1 MAPQAGQTAMKKDP
15 SATLKADAYTRVSR
29 GRWRDPQGNVIK
41 SHGNPATQKAGGN
54 RGGGGNRGS
63 GGGNAASPRRDL
75 ITEGQWRNQPDKRRL
90 DEMAMESMYAMNRA
104 GDLAGQFNPYDLYGK
119 APEQGYVQA
128 LEQAQASVM
137 DQFNRQMDPQF
148 ARQSQDFQQQMLAQ
162 GIDPNS
168 DAYKIRYAEMQRAQN
183 DARLSAQSQAYQL
196 GMQSQQQGFGQYM
209 QGLQYPLQVAQTMQP
224 GWQVPLT
231 FQQDAQQREKDR
243 QANLEAQR
251 MSSGASVQ
259 AEQIR
264 AQAQRDATNAAL
276 MQQYGNPQ
284 QGTSIANQFVGP
296 FVGGIGAGIGSGLTR

>member
-1 MAPQAGQTAMKKDP
+1 MKKDP

-29 GRWRDPQGNVIK
+29 GRWKDPQGNIIK
-41 SHGNPATQKAGGN
+41 SHGNPANQGAGSN
-54 RGGGGNRGS
+54 RGTS
-63 GGGNAASPRRDL
+63 GGNAASRRRDL
-75 ITEGQWRNQPDKRRL
+75 ITEGQWRNQPDQRRL

-148 ARQSQDFQQQMLAQ
+148 ARQSQDFQQQMISQ

-168 DAYKIRYAEMQRAQN
+168 DAYKLQYEAMQRAQN

-224 GWQVPLT
+224 GWQIPYLS
-231 FQQDAQQREKDR
+231 QQEAIQAEKNR
-243 QANLEAQR
+243 QAQLQAQR

-259 AEQIR
+259 AAQIQ

-276 MQQYGNPQ
+276 IQQYGNPQ
-284 QGTSIANQFVGP
+284 QGTSTGNQFVGG
-296 FVGGIGAGIGSGLTR
+296 FVGGLGAGIGSGLTR

>member
-41 SHGNPATQKAGGN
+41 SHGNPANQGA
-54 RGGGGNRGS
+54 GGNRGS
-63 GGGNAASPRRDL
+63 GDGNAASRRRDL
-75 ITEGQWRNQPDKRRL
+75 VTEGQWRNQPDQRRL
-90 DEMAMESMYAMNRA
+90 DEMSMESMYAMNRA

-148 ARQSQDFQQQMLAQ
+148 ARQNQDFQQQMMSQ

-168 DAYKIRYAEMQRAQN
+168 DAYKLQYEAMQRAQN

-209 QGLQYPLQVAQTMQP
+209 QAMDYPLKAAQIMQP
-224 GWQVPLT
+224 GWQVPMT
-231 FQQDAQQREKDR
+231 FTQDAQQREKDR
-243 QANLEAQR
+243 QLALQNAR
-251 MSSGASVQ
+251 MSSGATVQ
-259 AEQIR
+259 AAKIAADAR
-264 AQAQRDATNAAL
+264 QAEINAAL
-276 MQQYGNPQ
+276 IQQYGNPQ
-284 QGTSIANQFVGP
+284 QGTNYANQFVSN
-296 FVGGIGAGIGSGLTR
+296 FVGGMGGGIGQRLTR

>member
-1 MAPQAGQTAMKKDP
+1 MAPTAGQTAMKKDP

-29 GRWRDPQGNVIK
+29 GRWRDPQGNIIK
-41 SHGNPATQKAGGN
+41 SYGNPATQGAGGN

-63 GGGNAASPRRDL
+63 GGGNAASRRRDL
-75 ITEGQWRNQPDKRRL
+75 VTEGQWRNQPDERRL
-90 DEMAMESMYAMNRA
+90 DEMSMESMYAMNRA

-148 ARQSQDFQQQMLAQ
+148 ARQNQDFQQQMMSQ

-168 DAYKIRYAEMQRAQN
+168 DAYKLQYEAMQRSQN

-196 GMQSQQQGFGQYM
+196 GMESQKQGFGQYM
-209 QGLQYPLQVAQTMQP
+209 QGLQYPLQAADIMKS

-243 QANLEAQR
+243 QAQLQAQR

-259 AEQIR
+259 AAQIQ

-276 MQQYGNPQ
+276 IQQYGNPQ
-284 QGTSIANQFVGP
+284 QGTNYANQFVSN
-296 FVGGIGAGIGSGLTR
+296 FVGGMGGGIGQRLTR

>member
-41 SHGNPATQKAGGN
+41 SHGNPANQGA
-54 RGGGGNRGS
+54 GGNRGS
-63 GGGNAASPRRDL
+63 GGGNAASRRRDL
-75 ITEGQWRNQPDKRRL
+75 ITEGQWRNQPDQRRL
-90 DEMAMESMYAMNRA
+90 DEMSMESMYAMNRA

-148 ARQSQDFQQQMLAQ
+148 ARQNQDFQQQMMSQ

-168 DAYKIRYAEMQRAQN
+168 DAYKLQYEAMQRSQN

-209 QGLQYPLQVAQTMQP
+209 QGLQYPLAVAQTMQP
-224 GWQVPLT
+224 GWQIPYLS
-231 FQQDAQQREKDR
+231 QQEAMQQEKNR
-243 QANLEAQR
+243 QAQLQAQR

-259 AEQIR
+259 AAQIQ

-276 MQQYGNPQ
+276 IQQYGNPQ
-284 QGTSIANQFVGP
+284 QGTSTGNQFVGG
-296 FVGGIGAGIGSGLTR
+296 FVGGIGGGINQRLTK

>member
-41 SHGNPATQKAGGN
+41 SHGNPANQGA
-54 RGGGGNRGS
+54 GGNRGS

-75 ITEGQWRNQPDKRRL
+75 ITEEQWRRQTEQRRL
-90 DEMAMESMYAMNRA
+90 DEMRMEAMQAMNRA

-137 DQFNRQMDPQF
+137 DQFNRRMDPQF
-148 ARQSQDFQQQMLAQ
+148 ARQNQDFQQQMMSQ

-168 DAYKIRYAEMQRAQN
+168 DAYKLQYEAMQRAQN

-196 GMQSQQQGFGQYM
+196 GMESQKQGFGQYM
-209 QGLQYPLQVAQTMQP
+209 QGLQYPLQAADIMKS

-243 QANLEAQR
+243 QAQLQAQR

-259 AEQIR
+259 AAQIQ
-264 AQAQRDATNAAL
+264 AQAQRDAANAAL
-276 MQQYGNPQ
+276 MQQYGNPE
-284 QGTSIANQFVGP
+284 QGTNYGNQFVSN
-296 FVGGIGAGIGSGLTR
+296 FVGGVGGGIGQRITR

>member
-1 MAPQAGQTAMKKDP
+1 MAPTAGQTAMKKDP

-29 GRWRDPQGNVIK
+29 GVWKDPQGNVIK
-41 SHGNPATQKAGGN
+41 SHGNPANQGA
-54 RGGGGNRGS
+54 GGNRGS
-63 GGGNAASPRRDL
+63 GGGNAASRRRDL
-75 ITEGQWRNQPDKRRL
+75 ITEGQWRNQPDQRRL
-90 DEMAMESMYAMNRA
+90 DEMSMESMYAMNRA

-148 ARQSQDFQQQMLAQ
+148 ARQNQDFQQQMMSQ

-168 DAYKIRYAEMQRAQN
+168 DAYKLQYEAMQRSQN

-209 QGLQYPLQVAQTMQP
+209 QGLQYPLAVAQTMQP
-224 GWQVPLT
+224 GWQIPYLS
-231 FQQDAQQREKDR
+231 QQEAMQQEKNR
-243 QANLEAQR
+243 QAQLQAQR

-259 AEQIR
+259 AAQIQ

-276 MQQYGNPQ
+276 IQQYGNPQ
-284 QGTSIANQFVGP
+284 QGTSTGNQFVGG
-296 FVGGIGAGIGSGLTR
+296 FVGGIGGINQRLTK

>member
-1 MAPQAGQTAMKKDP
+1 MAPRAGQTAMKKDP

-29 GRWRDPQGNVIK
+29 GVWKDPQGNIIK
-41 SHGNPATQKAGGN
+41 SHGNPATQGAGGN
-54 RGGGGNRGS
+54 RGRGGNSGS

-75 ITEGQWRNQPDKRRL
+75 ITEKAWRNQTDQRRL
-90 DEMAMESMYAMNRA
+90 DEMSMESMYAMNRA

-148 ARQSQDFQQQMLAQ
+148 ARQNQDFQQQMMSQ

-168 DAYKIRYAEMQRAQN
+168 DAYKLQYEAMQRSQN

-209 QGLQYPLQVAQTMQP
+209 QGLQYPLAVAQTMQP
-224 GWQVPLT
+224 GWQIPYLS
-231 FQQDAQQREKDR
+231 QQEAIQQEKTR
-243 QANLEAQR
+243 QAQLQAQR

-259 AEQIR
+259 AAQIQ
-264 AQAQRDATNAAL
+264 AQAQRDAANAAL
-276 MQQYGNPQ
+276 IQQYGNPQ
-284 QGTSIANQFVGP
+284 QGTNYGNQFVNSLT
-296 FVGGIGAGIGSGLTR
+296 GGIGAGITSGLLR

>member
-29 GRWRDPQGNVIK
+29 GRWRDPQGNIIK
-41 SHGNPATQKAGGN
+41 SYGNPATQGAGGN
-54 RGGGGNRGS
+54 RAT
-63 GGGNAASPRRDL
+63 GGGNAASRRRDL
-75 ITEGQWRNQPDKRRL
+75 ITEGQWRNQPDQRRL
-90 DEMAMESMYAMNRA
+90 DEMSMESMYAMNRA

-148 ARQSQDFQQQMLAQ
+148 ARQNQDFQQQMMSQ

-168 DAYKIRYAEMQRAQN
+168 DAYKLQYEAMQRSQN

-209 QGLQYPLQVAQTMQP
+209 QGLQYPLAVAQTMQP
-224 GWQVPLT
+224 GWQIPYLSEQEAM
-231 FQQDAQQREKDR
+231 QQEKNR
-243 QANLEAQR
+243 QAQLQAQR

-259 AEQIR
+259 AAQIQ
-264 AQAQRDATNAAL
+264 AQAQRDAANAVL
-276 MQQYGNPQ
+276 IQQYGNPQ
-284 QGTSIANQFVGP
+284 QGTSIGNQFVGP
-296 FVGGIGAGIGSGLTR
+296 FVSGLGAGIGSGLTR

>member
-29 GRWRDPQGNVIK
+29 GRWRDPQGNIIK
-41 SHGNPATQKAGGN
+41 SHGNPANQGAGGN
-54 RGGGGNRGS
+54 RGTS
-63 GGGNAASPRRDL
+63 GGNAASRRRDL
-75 ITEGQWRNQPDKRRL
+75 ITEGQWRNQPDQRRL

-196 GMQSQQQGFGQYM
+196 GMESQKQGFGQYM
-209 QGLQYPLQVAQTMQP
+209 QGLQYPLQVADIMKS

-243 QANLEAQR
+243 QAQLEAQR

-259 AEQIR
+259 AAQIQ

-276 MQQYGNPQ
+276 MQQYGTPQ
-284 QGTSIANQFVGP
+284 QGTNYGNQFVSNLVGG
-296 FVGGIGAGIGSGLTR
+296 VGGGIGQRLTK

>member
-1 MAPQAGQTAMKKDP
+1 MKKDP

-41 SHGNPATQKAGGN
+41 SHGNPANQGAGGN

-75 ITEGQWRNQPDKRRL
+75 ITEAQWRRQTEERRL
-90 DEMAMESMYAMNRA
+90 NEMMMESMYAMNRA

-148 ARQSQDFQQQMLAQ
+148 ARQNQDFQQQMMSQ

-168 DAYKIRYAEMQRAQN
+168 DAYKLQYEAMQRSQN

-196 GMQSQQQGFGQYM
+196 GMESQKQGFGQYM
-209 QGLQYPLQVAQTMQP
+209 QGMQYPLQAADIMKS

-231 FQQDAQQREKDR
+231 FQQDAREREKDR
-243 QANLEAQR
+243 QAQLQQQR
-251 MSSGASVQ
+251 MSSGTSL
-259 AEQIR
+259 QI
-264 AQAQRDATNAAL
+264 AQMQTQAQRDAANAAL
-276 MQQYGNPQ
+276 MEQYGNPE
-284 QGTSIANQFVGP
+284 QGTNYGNEFVRNFVGAT
-296 FVGGIGAGIGSGLTR
+296 GAGIGQRITR

>member
-1 MAPQAGQTAMKKDP
+1 MKKDP

-29 GRWRDPQGNVIK
+29 GRWRDPQGNIIK
-41 SHGNPATQKAGGN
+41 SYGNPATQGAGGN

-63 GGGNAASPRRDL
+63 GGGNAASRRRDL
-75 ITEGQWRNQPDKRRL
+75 VTEGQWRNQPDERRL
-90 DEMAMESMYAMNRA
+90 DEMSMESMYAMNRA

-148 ARQSQDFQQQMLAQ
+148 ARQNQDFQQQMMSQ

-168 DAYKIRYAEMQRAQN
+168 DAYKLQYEAMQRSQN

-209 QGLQYPLQVAQTMQP
+209 QGLQYPLAVAQTMQP
-224 GWQVPLT
+224 GWQIPYLS
-231 FQQDAQQREKDR
+231 QQEAIQQEKTR
-243 QANLEAQR
+243 QAQLQAQR

-259 AEQIR
+259 AAQIQ
-264 AQAQRDATNAAL
+264 AQAQRDAANAAL
-276 MQQYGNPQ
+276 IQQYGNPQ

-296 FVGGIGAGIGSGLTR
+296 FVSGIGAGIGSGLTR

>member
-1 MAPQAGQTAMKKDP
+1 MAPRAGQTAMKKDP

-29 GRWRDPQGNVIK
+29 GRWRDPQGNIIK
-41 SHGNPATQKAGGN
+41 SHGNPANQGAGGN
-54 RGGGGNRGS
+54 RGRGGNSGS

-75 ITEGQWRNQPDKRRL
+75 ITEEQWRRQTEQRRL
-90 DEMAMESMYAMNRA
+90 DEMRMESMYAMNRA
-104 GDLAGQFNPYDLYGK
+104 GDLAGKFNPYDLYGK

-148 ARQSQDFQQQMLAQ
+148 ARQNQDFQQQMMSQ

-168 DAYKIRYAEMQRAQN
+168 DAYKLQYEAMQRSQN

-209 QGLQYPLQVAQTMQP
+209 QGMDYPLKAAQIMQP
-224 GWQVPLT
+224 GWQVPMT
-231 FQQDAQQREKDR
+231 FTQDAQQREKDR
-243 QANLEAQR
+243 QLALQNAR
-251 MSSGASVQ
+251 MSSGATVQ
-259 AEQIR
+259 AAKIAADAR
-264 AQAQRDATNAAL
+264 QAEINAAL
-276 MQQYGNPQ
+276 IERYGNPQ

-296 FVGGIGAGIGSGLTR
+296 FVSGIGAGIGSGLTR

>member
-29 GRWRDPQGNVIK
+29 GRWRDPQGNIIK
-41 SHGNPATQKAGGN
+41 SHGNPANQGAGGN
-54 RGGGGNRGS
+54 RGRGGNSGS
-63 GGGNAASPRRDL
+63 GGGNAASRRRDL
-75 ITEGQWRNQPDKRRL
+75 ITEGQWRNQPDQRRL
-90 DEMAMESMYAMNRA
+90 DEMSMESMYAMNRA
-104 GDLAGQFNPYDLYGK
+104 GDLAGKFNPYDLYGK

-148 ARQSQDFQQQMLAQ
+148 ARQNQDFQQQMMSQ

-168 DAYKIRYAEMQRAQN
+168 DAYKLQYEAMQRSQN

-209 QGLQYPLQVAQTMQP
+209 QGLQYPLAVAQTMQP
-224 GWQVPLT
+224 GWQIPYLS
-231 FQQDAQQREKDR
+231 QQEAMQQEKNR
-243 QANLEAQR
+243 QAQLQAQR

-259 AEQIR
+259 AAQIQ
-264 AQAQRDATNAAL
+264 AQAQRDAANAAL
-276 MQQYGNPQ
+276 IQQYGNPQ
-284 QGTSIANQFVGP
+284 QGTSTGNQFVGG